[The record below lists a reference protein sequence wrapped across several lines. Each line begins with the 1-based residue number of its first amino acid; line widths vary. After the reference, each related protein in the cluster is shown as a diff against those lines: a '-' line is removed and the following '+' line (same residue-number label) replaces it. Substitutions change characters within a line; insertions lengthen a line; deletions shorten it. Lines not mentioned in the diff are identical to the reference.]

1 MELCSRTTRRGEIG
15 LIPPEIQTEALKNA
29 LSLPQPAAHG
39 PVALPGLAQGVCRK
53 LLHFCISIPA
63 CKGFGQSINS
73 LSFPLA
79 TQSSR
84 GRSPLLPSATQMDGT
99 TWNICAPQTRGAKRS
114 SRQDCTLWELL
125 WLHGHLLPPRVNC
138 SAPTPVQPDVGQ
150 QQFKPL
156 ERHFLNLSAL
166 KKRQEDKNW

>member
-1 MELCSRTTRRGEIG
+1 MRNPSTLRQVELCSRTTRRREIG

-29 LSLPQPAAHG
+29 LSVPQPAAHG
-39 PVALPGLAQGVCRK
+39 PVALPCLAQGVCRK

-63 CKGFGQSINS
+63 CKGFALSINS
-73 LSFPLA
+73 VFPSCHSKQQRQIPA
-79 TQSSR
+79 
-84 GRSPLLPSATQMDGT
+84 SPLSCSDG
-99 TWNICAPQTRGAKRS
+99 WNTLEHLCTPNTGAKRS

-125 WLHGHLLPPRVNC
+125 WLPGHLLPPGVNC

-156 ERHFLNLSAL
+156 ERHF
-166 KKRQEDKNW
+166 